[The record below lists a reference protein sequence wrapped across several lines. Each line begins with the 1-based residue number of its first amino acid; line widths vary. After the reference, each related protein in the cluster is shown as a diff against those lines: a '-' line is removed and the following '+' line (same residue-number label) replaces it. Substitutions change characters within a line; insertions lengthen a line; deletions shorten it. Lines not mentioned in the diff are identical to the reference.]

1 MAGED
6 RKVLKKTLTGVAQN
20 IDEMVRS
27 GVSPDDI
34 FVVVMVDGVQKVD
47 KSLF

>member
-6 RKVLKKTLTGVAQN
+6 RRVLKKTLAGVAQN
-20 IDEMVRS
+20 VDELVRS

-34 FVVVMVDGVQKVD
+34 FVVVMVDGVQRVD
-47 KSLF
+47 KSLY